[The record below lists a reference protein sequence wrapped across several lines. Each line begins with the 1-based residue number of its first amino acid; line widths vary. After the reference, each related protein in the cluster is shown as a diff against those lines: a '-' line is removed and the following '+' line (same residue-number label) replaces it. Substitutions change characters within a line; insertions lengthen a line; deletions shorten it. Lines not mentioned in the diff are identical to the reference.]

1 MATPA
6 RRARTTTGTCN
17 GRRPPPRE
25 ARLRGQASAARAHDR
40 AGGGGRAR
48 PREPVTD
55 DVPRNARLRGQASTA
70 PAQGHAGAPGAH
82 DHGNLQRTTSPARPG
97 RAARPPQRRP
107 MATPRRRARTTTG
120 TCGGRRRR
128 APRLGRAPL
137 PRLTAGGLV
146 GSTGQCGCT
155 AACCGGSPQA
165 AARGK
170 PGQRRRKRRGGGA
183 CPRPAPLP
191 WGAGL
196 ERRAY
201 SSAALT
207 AAGSARAC
215 TWRIRRTVLPPRMAL
230 IWRSS

>member
-1 MATPA
+1 MATPG

-17 GRRPPPRE
+17 GRRPPRGPATRPGFHSAGPWPR
-25 ARLRGQASAARAHDR
+25 RG
-40 AGGGGRAR
+40 AGRTR

-55 DVPRNARLRGQASTA
+55 DAPREARLRGQASTA
-70 PAQGHAGAPGAH
+70 PAHGHAGAPSAH
-82 DHGNLQRTTSPARPG
+82 DHGSLW
-97 RAARPPQRRP
+97 RAATPGAAGWAVRPCP
-107 MATPRRRARTTTG
+107 ASPR
-120 TCGGRRRR
+120 
-128 APRLGRAPL
+128 
-137 PRLTAGGLV
+137 GGLV
-146 GSTGQCGCT
+146 GSTGLCGCT
-155 AACCGGSPQA
+155 AACCEGSPQA
-165 AARGK
+165 AAPGK
-170 PGQRRRKRRGGGA
+170 PGQRPWKRRGGGA

>member
-1 MATPA
+1 MTALGAAGAHDHGNLQRTTPAARPGRAARPPQRGPMATP
-6 RRARTTTGTCN
+6 
-17 GRRPPPRE
+17 
-25 ARLRGQASAARAHDR
+25 
-40 AGGGGRAR
+40 
-48 PREPVTD
+48 
-55 DVPRNARLRGQASTA
+55 
-70 PAQGHAGAPGAH
+70 GAPGAH

-97 RAARPPQRRP
+97 YAARPPQRRP
-107 MATPRRRARTTTG
+107 RVTLGAPGAHDHGSLWRAVTPGAAGWVARP
-120 TCGGRRRR
+120 CP
-128 APRLGRAPL
+128 ASPR
-137 PRLTAGGLV
+137 GGLV
-146 GSTGQCGCT
+146 GSTGLCGCT
-155 AACCGGSPQA
+155 AACCGGARQA
-165 AARGK
+165 AAPGK

-183 CPRPAPLP
+183 CSRPASLP

>member
-1 MATPA
+1 MATPG

-17 GRRPPPRE
+17 GRRPPRE

-48 PREPVTD
+48 PPEPVTD
-55 DVPRNARLRGQASTA
+55 DVPRKARPHGQASA
-70 PAQGHAGAPGAH
+70 AQAHGHAGGS
-82 DHGNLQRTTSPARPG
+82 GRARP
-97 RAARPPQRRP
+97 RE
-107 MATPRRRARTTTG
+107 
-120 TCGGRRRR
+120 TCNGRRRR

-137 PRLTAGGLV
+137 PCFPARRACRFDGAVRLHGSLLRGGAAG
-146 GSTGQCGCT
+146 SSPGQT
-155 AACCGGSPQA
+155 RA
-165 AARGK
+165 AATEAS
-170 PGQRRRKRRGGGA
+170 RRRRM
-183 CPRPAPLP
+183 PPARPLP